1 MCQRHQ
7 AIVGIVAAADSDV
20 WQCYPEQ
27 FAHAIVAVVQ
37 RLVEHNSRPVL
48 EWECLT
54 AVAEPT
60 PRIVAELR
68 PGKYRGRRVDRDA
81 ALSICALSVAVVGEA
96 HPLGC
101 VRARA
106 RYFGEQA
113 VEMSIR

>member
-37 RLVEHNSRPVL
+37 RLCDRPVL
-48 EWECLT
+48 ERLT
-54 AVAEPT
+54 ATAEPT

-68 PGKYRGRRVDRDA
+68 PGERRGRPTGCDA
-81 ALSICALSVAVVGEA
+81 ALCVGALSIAVVGEA

-113 VEMSIR
+113 IEMSVR

>member
-37 RLVEHNSRPVL
+37 RLCDRPVL
-48 EWECLT
+48 ERLT
-54 AVAEPT
+54 ATAETT